1 MASDAKTHVCVVGH
15 GVAGRLHERLLT
27 GLGYA
32 VSVVDPALGPQDTG
46 ACAHRRVADA
56 VGGRA
61 VDAWSICTPT
71 STHVHVL
78 SEVLDA
84 DPRARIVVEKPVCR
98 PRELP
103 RFRALLADHP
113 GARAVVM
120 NQYRHA
126 HAMAVLRSVLKG
138 PAAEYPLQALR
149 VGFGKDRREDIAAG
163 RFVDRDHGIF
173 GYEWLH
179 MLALVGGVLP
189 EEAFGRY
196 LCTDPREHALRVAA
210 DPELTSTAAHE
221 ATDIDGTAVEL
232 YSTIAGPD
240 VPGLPAPGWLHR
252 PRGAGES
259 RHRQVDAVAGPVRI
273 SLELAPATLPDGT
286 PLPSNTHRMSVD
298 GPGTRN
304 EWLIHDSPLDNALR
318 WSMSALF
325 GESEPPGIDLRPTAR
340 IGRLADTAHRAPSPA
355 LSAGPTAR

>member
-1 MASDAKTHVCVVGH
+1 MVGH
-15 GVAGRLHERLLT
+15 GVAGRLHERVLT

-32 VSVVDPALGPQDTG
+32 VSVVDPALGAQEAG
-46 ACAHRRVADA
+46 GRAHRRVAEA
-56 VGGRA
+56 AGGRP
-61 VDAWSICTPT
+61 VDAWSVCTPT
-71 STHVHVL
+71 STHVSVL
-78 SEVLDA
+78 AEVLAA
-84 DPRARIVVEKPVCR
+84 DPGARVVVEKPACR

-113 GARAVVM
+113 RARAVLM

-138 PAAEYPLQALR
+138 PAAAYPLQTLR

-189 EEAFGRY
+189 EESFGRY
-196 LCTDPREHALRVAA
+196 LRTDPREHTLRVAA

-221 ATDIDGTAVEL
+221 TAVVDGTAVEL

-252 PRGAGES
+252 PRARGET

-273 SLELAPATLPDGT
+273 SLELAPATLTDGT
-286 PLPSNTHRMSVD
+286 PLPGNTHRMSVE

-304 EWLIHDSPLDNALR
+304 EWLIHDSPMDNALR

-325 GESEPPGIDLRPTAR
+325 GEAEPPGIDLRPTAR
-340 IGRLADTAHRAPSPA
+340 IGRLADAAHRAPSPA
-355 LSAGPTAR
+355 LSAGPVAR